1 MITKGRIQS
10 PFVGVHS
17 AEPCACVIL
26 QLVKT
31 AQAGVV
37 VGRGGGNQSSAY
49 KTNPLHCRIAC
60 LLTFAYYH
68 RYSHIEARQF
78 TYT

>member
-37 VGRGGGNQSSAY
+37 GRAGGNQSWAY
-49 KTNPLHCRIAC
+49 KTNPLHSRIAC

-68 RYSHIEARQF
+68 HYSHMEAQEF